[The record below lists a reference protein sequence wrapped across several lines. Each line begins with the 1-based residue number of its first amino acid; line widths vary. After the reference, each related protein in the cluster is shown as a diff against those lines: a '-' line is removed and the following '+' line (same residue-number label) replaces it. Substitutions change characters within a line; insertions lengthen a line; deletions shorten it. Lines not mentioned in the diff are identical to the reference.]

1 MEEKKSPKNQKPSLN
16 TYAKYSGLGFQ
27 MIIIIAIFTFAG
39 HKLDTTQ
46 HTHTPYY
53 TAGLSLI
60 GVFVSLY
67 IVIRGL
73 K

>member
-27 MIIIIAIFTFAG
+27 MILIITLFAYAG
-39 HKLDTTQ
+39 HALDTNQ
-46 HTHTPYY
+46 HTKTPFY

-67 IVIRGL
+67 IVIKGL